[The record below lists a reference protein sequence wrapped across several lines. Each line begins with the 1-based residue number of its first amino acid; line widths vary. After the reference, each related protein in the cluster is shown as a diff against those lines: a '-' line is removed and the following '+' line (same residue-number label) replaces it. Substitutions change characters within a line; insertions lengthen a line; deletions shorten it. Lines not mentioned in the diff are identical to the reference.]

1 MEVSVA
7 VQHIDAHSFWYRTGV
22 TAMDYRL
29 HDMSQ
34 LAEILEAE
42 ACDRPFDRVQ
52 GQRLA
57 LVLAEHHPE
66 IGNSMR
72 LIAERL
78 KQGERRN

>member
-1 MEVSVA
+1 LG
-7 VQHIDAHSFWYRTGV
+7 YRTGE

-29 HDMSQ
+29 HDIYQ

-42 ACDRPFDRVQ
+42 SNGRPFDRAQ
-52 GQRLA
+52 GQHLA
-57 LVLAEHHPE
+57 LTLAEHQPE

-78 KQGERRN
+78 KQGERRS